1 VRLRERLTL
10 PQEFAMST
18 SRLACLLL
26 GGFAACL
33 ATSAAWTDAAQ
44 AQDFRI
50 DTEVFIGAEK
60 EPAAETLTL
69 FASGLVYDFLLGTEE
84 EITLLDTQRGRL
96 TLIDP
101 VRKVKAGLA
110 TQDVLDYVLAL
121 ESHAV
126 ASKQPLFAFAAS
138 PTFETAEQ
146 EVEQNGQ
153 KLMRLKFTG
162 APLVYEVL
170 ASRAHHPQAVVAY
183 RSFADWHARLNALR
197 PGNLPPG
204 ARLEVNKAMAEKHL
218 LPLEVKRT
226 IPAATPI
233 GKTLEVRSRHLV
245 NWSLSGEDRK
255 RIDRAGTYLAS
266 FQQVSFDEY
275 RSPAA
280 KPAAKTVRR

>member
-1 VRLRERLTL
+1 M
-10 PQEFAMST
+10 PA
-18 SRLACLLL
+18 SRLAWLLSVGL
-26 GGFAACL
+26 VLCQAAGQ
-33 ATSAAWTDAAQ
+33 AG

-50 DTEVFIGAEK
+50 DTEIFIGSEK
-60 EPAAETLTL
+60 QPAAETLTL
-69 FASGLVYDFLLGTEE
+69 FASGLVYDFLLGEGE

-101 VRKVKAGLA
+101 ARKVKAGLS
-110 TQDVLDYVLAL
+110 TQEVLDYILAL

-126 ASKQPLFAFAAS
+126 ASKQTLFAFAAN
-138 PTFETAEQ
+138 PTFETSAQ

-153 KLMRLKFTG
+153 KLTQLKFTG
-162 APLVYEVL
+162 EPLVYEVL
-170 ASRAHHPQAVVAY
+170 ANRAHHPQAVVAY

-204 ARLEVNKAMAEKHL
+204 ARLEVNKALAAKHL

-226 IPAATPI
+226 IPASTPI
-233 GKTLEVRSRHLV
+233 GKTIEVRSHHLV

-266 FQQVSFDEY
+266 FQQISFDEY
-275 RSPAA
+275 RSPGT
-280 KPAAKTVRR
+280 KPAAKTVQR